1 MSQPLSQGLG
11 RKVPIEKPPK
21 RSYILPNDPAFN
33 DARTERSI
41 PAREAV
47 ILLLF
52 LMAAVAAPVGA
63 GVAWGVGVGVFVLG
77 ITALILAVL
86 LGLE

>member
-1 MSQPLSQGLG
+1 MSQPLSQGMG

-21 RSYILPNDPAFN
+21 RSYQVTSPLEVAPKS
-33 DARTERSI
+33 ERSI
-41 PAREAV
+41 PARDAV

-52 LMAAVAAPVGA
+52 LVSLIAAPVGA
-63 GVAWGVGVGVFVLG
+63 GVAWGVGVGVFALG
-77 ITALILAVL
+77 VTALILAVL

>member
-1 MSQPLSQGLG
+1 MSQPLSQGMG

-21 RSYILPNDPAFN
+21 RSYIMPNEVASN

-41 PAREAV
+41 PMRDAV

-52 LMAAVAAPVGA
+52 LTSLIAAPVGA
-63 GVAWGVGVGVFVLG
+63 GFAWGVGVGVFVLG
-77 ITALILAVL
+77 VSALILAVL
-86 LGLE
+86 LGLD